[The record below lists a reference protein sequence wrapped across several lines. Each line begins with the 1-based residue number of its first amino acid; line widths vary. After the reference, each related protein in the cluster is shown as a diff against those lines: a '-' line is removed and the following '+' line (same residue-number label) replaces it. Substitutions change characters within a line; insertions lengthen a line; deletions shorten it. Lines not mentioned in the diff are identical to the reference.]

1 LIRASLSGAGSDIV
15 LVLEAGTGGREAV
28 IASAVAEIGSTLA
41 YVRLK
46 TAGSGD
52 AAQRDN

>member
-1 LIRASLSGAGSDIV
+1 MRASFSGSGSLIV

-28 IASAVAEIGSTLA
+28 MASAVAEMGSTFA

-52 AAQRDN
+52 AAQRNC